1 VEEIRVSEPAHCT
14 PFSHKETLGTPVL
27 IVIKRSQMHKFSLFR
42 VYTLQLCKS
51 RTTRQRGPSRPKSMQ
66 IRNHNTDTSSGIFYV
81 TQEEVGQAEADLN
94 PADINL
100 C

>member
-1 VEEIRVSEPAHCT
+1 
-14 PFSHKETLGTPVL
+14 
-27 IVIKRSQMHKFSLFR
+27 
-42 VYTLQLCKS
+42 
-51 RTTRQRGPSRPKSMQ
+51 MQ